1 MKSKCPNKYDHINR
15 PDNVL
20 GLSRGSGERAHRRT
34 TLVALSLV
42 VTAAHQSSVSIRVC
56 LNHCVCGLVTGIL
69 LCGACCPQCALDLAV
84 AYHGCKL
91 QCSPTMPFLN
101 IECSTSQNECVD
113 DIDVSCARCMYQCI
127 STIRILN

>member
-56 LNHCVCGLVTGIL
+56 LNHCVCDLVTGIL
-69 LCGACCPQCALDLAV
+69 LCGACCPQCILDLGV
-84 AYHGCKL
+84 SICGCKL
-91 QCSPTMPFLN
+91 QCSSTILILN
-101 IECSTSQNECVD
+101 IEC
-113 DIDVSCARCMYQCI
+113 
-127 STIRILN
+127 